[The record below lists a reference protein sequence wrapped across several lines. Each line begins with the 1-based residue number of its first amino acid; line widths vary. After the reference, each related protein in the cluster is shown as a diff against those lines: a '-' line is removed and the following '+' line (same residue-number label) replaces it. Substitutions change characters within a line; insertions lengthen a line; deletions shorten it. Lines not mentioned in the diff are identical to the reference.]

1 MRRIWIIAAA
11 SVAAALAFAAVAHA
25 QGSALIGRPA
35 PRIQVKDL
43 NGKSRSLAEFRGK
56 VVLLCFAASW

>member
-1 MRRIWIIAAA
+1 MRTVWVIAAA
-11 SVAAALAFAAVAHA
+11 SLAAALAFAAVANA
-25 QGSALIGRPA
+25 QGAALIGRPA

-43 NGKSRSLAEFRGK
+43 QGKTRSLTEFRGK